1 MAEYKL
7 GEIETIFADIIW
19 DNEPVTS
26 RRLTELAEERLNW
39 KRTTTYTI
47 LKRLC
52 DRELF
57 RNKDGKV
64 TSLVSRE
71 EFYARQSEIF
81 VDETFHGSLP
91 AFLAAFGS
99 RKSCLTAKSTNC
111 KRSLIPCGRIPMR
124 NLFSQVLNMSMTGSI
139 VILLVMLARLML
151 KRSPKIF
158 FLCTLVGGF
167 VPASVPGGIYSTR
180 FRSECV
186 GTGNSGDIRRSQRG
200 LFSSCRSQSE
210 SRFHFRSG

>member
-19 DNEPVTS
+19 DNEPVSS

-57 RNKDGKV
+57 QNEGGKV

-71 EFYARQSEIF
+71 EFYARQSEMF
-81 VDETFHGSLP
+81 VEETFNGSLP
-91 AFLAAFGS
+91 AFLTAFGS
-99 RKSCLTAKSTNC
+99 RKKLSEAEIDELQKVIDA
-111 KRSLIPCGRIPMR
+111 MR
-124 NLFSQVLNMSMTGSI
+124 G
-139 VILLVMLARLML
+139 
-151 KRSPKIF
+151 
-158 FLCTLVGGF
+158 
-167 VPASVPGGIYSTR
+167 
-180 FRSECV
+180 E
-186 GTGNSGDIRRSQRG
+186 
-200 LFSSCRSQSE
+200 
-210 SRFHFRSG
+210 FHA

>member
-19 DNEPVTS
+19 DNEPVSS

-57 RNKDGKV
+57 RNEGGKV

-71 EFYARQSEIF
+71 EFYARQSEMF
-81 VDETFHGSLP
+81 VEETFNGSLP
-91 AFLAAFGS
+91 AFLTAFGS
-99 RKSCLTAKSTNC
+99 RKKLSEAEVDELQKVINA
-111 KRSLIPCGRIPMR
+111 MR
-124 NLFSQVLNMSMTGSI
+124 
-139 VILLVMLARLML
+139 
-151 KRSPKIF
+151 
-158 FLCTLVGGF
+158 
-167 VPASVPGGIYSTR
+167 
-180 FRSECV
+180 E
-186 GTGNSGDIRRSQRG
+186 
-200 LFSSCRSQSE
+200 E
-210 SRFHFRSG
+210 SHA

>member
-19 DNEPVTS
+19 DNEPVSS
-26 RRLTELAEERLNW
+26 RRLTELAEERLHW

-57 RNKDGKV
+57 RNEGGKV

-71 EFYARQSEIF
+71 EFYARQSEQF
-81 VDETFHGSLP
+81 VEDTFQGSLP

-99 RKSCLTAKSTNC
+99 RKKLSDAEIDELQKVIDA
-111 KRSLIPCGRIPMR
+111 MR
-124 NLFSQVLNMSMTGSI
+124 G
-139 VILLVMLARLML
+139 
-151 KRSPKIF
+151 
-158 FLCTLVGGF
+158 
-167 VPASVPGGIYSTR
+167 
-180 FRSECV
+180 
-186 GTGNSGDIRRSQRG
+186 
-200 LFSSCRSQSE
+200 E
-210 SRFHFRSG
+210 SHE

>member
-1 MAEYKL
+1 MADYKL

-19 DNEPVTS
+19 DNEPLSS
-26 RRLTELAEERLNW
+26 RRLAELAQERLDW

-57 RNKDGKV
+57 QNEGGKV

-81 VDETFHGSLP
+81 VEETFHGLLP

-99 RKSCLTAKSTNC
+99 RKKLSDSEIDELQKVINA
-111 KRSLIPCGRIPMR
+111 MR
-124 NLFSQVLNMSMTGSI
+124 
-139 VILLVMLARLML
+139 R
-151 KRSPKIF
+151 
-158 FLCTLVGGF
+158 
-167 VPASVPGGIYSTR
+167 
-180 FRSECV
+180 
-186 GTGNSGDIRRSQRG
+186 
-200 LFSSCRSQSE
+200 
-210 SRFHFRSG
+210 